1 LLAKLLKH
9 LRETKN
15 IMLLTICRQINKL
28 KIKNNV
34 VVFDANEDVLEE
46 IRQNQEYFMEL
57 KVFFDKE
64 NLSIDLGQIKKELP
78 KSETLK
84 IWLGEKLKII

>member
-1 LLAKLLKH
+1 
-9 LRETKN
+9 
-15 IMLLTICRQINKL
+15 MLLTICRQINKL

-84 IWLGEKLKII
+84 IWLGEKLKIIWFLI